1 MRRFILGTLSVAI
14 LAAIGCGPRDP
25 LERMVKAET
34 PAAFSSWRSQA
45 TGDASADTRRRI
57 EDALQ
62 EIRLNVAAEREIKR
76 ASGEKVDTSA
86 ESIDEALRDR
96 INARPLR
103 EVVQLGYELRVFR
116 LTRERA
122 ALQEAMAMNA
132 QLVTKPGDVASRQHL
147 DGLRDRQM
155 ARVEKYQADI
165 AAAERE
171 LVPLQK
177 TTGHRIFEPPTDS
190 PEEAPHRMKS
200 AIPQRGADR
209 LPEQNP

>member
-1 MRRFILGTLSVAI
+1 MRRFIVGLLSVA
-14 LAAIGCGPRDP
+14 LFAAIGCEPRDP
-25 LERMVKAET
+25 LERMVKAGT
-34 PAAFSSWRSQA
+34 PAAFTSWRSHA
-45 TGDASADTRRRI
+45 TSDASADTRRRI

-76 ASGEKVDTSA
+76 ANGEKVDTSA
-86 ESIDEALRDR
+86 ESIDEAVRDR

-116 LTRERA
+116 LTRELA
-122 ALQEAMAMNA
+122 ALQQAMAMNA

-155 ARVEKYQADI
+155 GRVDKYQADI
-165 AAAERE
+165 AAAEHE

-177 TTGHRIFEPPTDS
+177 TTGHRIFEPPTDT
-190 PEEAPHRMKS
+190 PDEMPHRMK
-200 AIPQRGADR
+200 AVLPQRGADH
-209 LPEQNP
+209 LPGQNP